1 MLESAHP
8 WRLRDSESDQLTKV
22 PDDRTVTGKEAIMKV
37 RIVATMALICV
48 FVLPA
53 AALAQDY
60 GDGFGV
66 GGVFLPSGNN
76 VIMAKM
82 RLGDAM
88 ALEVSAGLSTFSDD
102 GYSSTDLSLGA
113 GVLFHANPDEKLQPY
128 WGGRL
133 SIWHMSEDYDDDAMG
148 NGGDWDETKFGVTGV
163 VGAEYFINR
172 RLSLEG
178 EIGLGMHFG
187 SFSLTSG
194 SRLAALLYL

>member
-1 MLESAHP
+1 MM
-8 WRLRDSESDQLTKV
+8 V
-22 PDDRTVTGKEAIMKV
+22 RTLAM
-37 RIVATMALICV
+37 MALVCV
-48 FVLPA
+48 LVLPA

-76 VIMAKM
+76 VLMAKM

-88 ALEVSAGLSTFSDD
+88 ALEVYTGLSTFSDD

-128 WGGRL
+128 WGGRFEIL
-133 SIWHMSEDYDDDAMG
+133 HASVDYDNDNMG
-148 NGGDWDETKFGVTGV
+148 NGGDWDDTRFGVTGV